1 MLFLKTWGKINDFSP
16 SENFT
21 TTRFLFLSRI
31 VIVILFFL
39 CGCAMDPPAKPV
51 RRTFQNLLNISN
63 AFCAF
68 T

>member
-31 VIVILFFL
+31 VIVILFF
-39 CGCAMDPPAKPV
+39 CADAPWIPLQSLSAGLFK
-51 RRTFQNLLNISN
+51 I
-63 AFCAF
+63 C
-68 T
+68 